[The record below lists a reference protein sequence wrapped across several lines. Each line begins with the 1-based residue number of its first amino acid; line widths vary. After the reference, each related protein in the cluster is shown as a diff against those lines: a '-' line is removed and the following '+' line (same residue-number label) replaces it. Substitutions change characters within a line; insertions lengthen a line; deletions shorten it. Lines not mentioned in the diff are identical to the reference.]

1 MLDTQ
6 PLLKILQ
13 RALDRGQAV
22 EIDGYG
28 TFRSATEGG
37 YEFVPEARAN
47 IFIAY
52 VEEDLA
58 HARRLRDAL
67 RDGGFAPWLDKD
79 QLIAGQNWPRAIERA
94 IDLSD
99 AFIACLSTR
108 SLAKRGTFQSELRY
122 ALDCANRMPLE
133 ESFLLPVRFDNCS
146 VPHTIG
152 KHVQYVDLFPDFDRG
167 FRQLQ
172 RALKKRKPKL
182 AGPIGLTQQES

>member
-1 MLDTQ
+1 MTDSV
-6 PLLKILQ
+6 LKILQ
-13 RALDRGQAV
+13 RALDRGQTV
-22 EIDGYG
+22 EITGYG
-28 TFRSATEGG
+28 SFRNSSDGS
-37 YEFVPEARAN
+37 YEFVPENRAN

-67 RDGGFAPWLDKD
+67 TDAGFAPWLDKD
-79 QLIAGQNWPRAIERA
+79 QLLAGQNWPRAIERA

-99 AFIACLSTR
+99 AFIACMSSR

-133 ESFLLPVRFDNCS
+133 ESFLLPVRFDNCA
-146 VPHTIG
+146 VPHTIA
-152 KHVQYVDLFPDFDRG
+152 KHTQYVDLFPDFDRG

-172 RALKKRKPKL
+172 KALKKRKPKL
-182 AGPIGLTQQES
+182 VGPVSIGPV

>member
-6 PLLKILQ
+6 PLLRILQ
-13 RALDRGQAV
+13 RALERGEAV

-28 TFRSATEGG
+28 TFRAGAEGR
-37 YEFVPEARAN
+37 YEFVPEARPN

-67 RDGGFAPWLDKD
+67 DDAGFAPWLDKD

-133 ESFLLPVRFDNCS
+133 ESFLLPVRFDNCN
-146 VPHTIG
+146 VPHTSA

-167 FRQLQ
+167 FRHLQ

-182 AGPIGLTQQES
+182 SVPIALTQK

>member
-22 EIDGYG
+22 EIAGYG
-28 TFRSATEGG
+28 SFRAGAEGH
-37 YEFVPEARAN
+37 YEFLPEGRAN

-67 RDGGFAPWLDKD
+67 NDAGFAPWLDKD
-79 QLIAGQNWPRAIERA
+79 QLLAGQNWPRAIERA
-94 IDLSD
+94 IDLCD

-146 VPHTIG
+146 MPQTIA

-167 FRQLQ
+167 FRQLH

-182 AGPIGLTQQES
+182 SGPVSIGPV